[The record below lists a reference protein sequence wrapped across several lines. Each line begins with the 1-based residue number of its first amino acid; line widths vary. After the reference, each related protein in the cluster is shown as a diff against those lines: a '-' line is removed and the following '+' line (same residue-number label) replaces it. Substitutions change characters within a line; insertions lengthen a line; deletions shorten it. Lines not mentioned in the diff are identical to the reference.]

1 MTITSHLARILSGC
15 ICLALVACASN
26 TVKDDEIEQSFI
38 EQMVNKH
45 QFDESELED
54 LFAAVAIK
62 EDILAR
68 IAKPSEGMPWYKYRR
83 IFLTEERINAGVK
96 FWQDNAQTLAE
107 VEKNYG
113 VPAPIIVAIIGV
125 ETSYGKNTG
134 KHRVIDALSTLA
146 FAYPPRAKFFQSEL
160 EHYLLFCRDQR
171 FNPLEPLGSYAGAMG
186 MPQFMPSS
194 FRSFAVDFDQD
205 GQSDIWHNN
214 ADVIASV
221 ANYFAKHEW
230 HNGQAIAIPVTAAG
244 EASAP
249 ANAPRLRPVGEKY
262 KTVLNGD
269 LKPDLRLVE
278 LESLN
283 LKTERSVPLDTKV
296 KLLSFEQANGEEL
309 WAALDNFYVITRYNH
324 SPLYA
329 MAVYQLSEAIL
340 KTKGPLP

>member
-1 MTITSHLARILSGC
+1 MKITPHLRRVLIGSA
-15 ICLALVACASN
+15 CLALVACSSKS
-26 TVKDDEIEQSFI
+26 VKDDEIEQSFI
-38 EQMVNKH
+38 EQMVSKH

-107 VEKNYG
+107 VEKVYG
-113 VPAPIIVAIIGV
+113 VPASIIVAIIGV

-160 EHYLLFCRDQR
+160 EHYLLFCRDQH
-171 FNPLEPLGSYAGAMG
+171 FNPLEPVGSYAGAMG
-186 MPQFMPSS
+186 LPQFMPSS

-214 ADVIASV
+214 SDVIASV

-230 HNGQAIAIPVTAAG
+230 HTGQAIAFPVTA
-244 EASAP
+244 E
-249 ANAPRLRPVGEKY
+249 GEKY
-262 KTVLNGD
+262 KTVLKSG

-296 KLLSFEQANGEEL
+296 KLLSFEQATGEEL
-309 WAALDNFYVITRYNH
+309 WAAMDNFYVITRYNH

-340 KTKGPLP
+340 KTKGPFP

>member
-1 MTITSHLARILSGC
+1 MRITSHLARILIGC
-15 ICLALVACASN
+15 ACLALVACASN
-26 TVKDDEIEQSFI
+26 TVKDNEIERSFI
-38 EQMVNKH
+38 EQMVSKH

-160 EHYLLFCRDQR
+160 EHYLLFCRDQH

-230 HNGQAIAIPVTAAG
+230 HTGQAIAFPVTA
-244 EASAP
+244 EEDVP
-249 ANAPRLRPVGEKY
+249 AQAPRLGSVGEKY
-262 KTVLNGD
+262 KTSLNGG
-269 LKPDLRLVE
+269 LKPDLRLGE

-340 KTKGPLP
+340 KTKGSLP

>member
-15 ICLALVACASN
+15 ICLALVACAGN

-107 VEKNYG
+107 VEKAYG

-160 EHYLLFCRDQR
+160 EHYLLFCRDQH

-194 FRSFAVDFDQD
+194 FRSFAVDFDRD

-221 ANYFAKHEW
+221 ANYFAKHQW
-230 HNGQAIAIPVTAAG
+230 HTGQAIAFPVTAKG
-244 EASAP
+244 EA
-249 ANAPRLRPVGEKY
+249 NDPVGEKY

-283 LKTERSVPLDTKV
+283 LKTERSVPLETKV

-340 KTKGPLP
+340 KTKGPFP

>member
-1 MTITSHLARILSGC
+1 MTIIPHFARILSGC
-15 ICLALVACASN
+15 ACLALVSCAGN

-38 EQMVNKH
+38 EQMVSKH

-54 LFAAVAIK
+54 LFATVTIK

-96 FWQDNAQTLAE
+96 FWQDNAQTLTE

-160 EHYLLFCRDQR
+160 EHYLLFCRDQH

-230 HNGQAIAIPVTAAG
+230 HTGQAIAVPVTAA
-244 EASAP
+244 
-249 ANAPRLRPVGEKY
+249 GEKY

-340 KTKGPLP
+340 KTKGPFP